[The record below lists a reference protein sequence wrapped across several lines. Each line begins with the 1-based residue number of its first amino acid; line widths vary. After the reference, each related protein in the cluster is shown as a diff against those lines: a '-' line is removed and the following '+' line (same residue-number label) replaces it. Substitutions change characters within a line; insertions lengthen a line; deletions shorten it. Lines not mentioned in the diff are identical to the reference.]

1 MQFTRSDEIESVNK
15 TIIHDIWH
23 CIYYYYVLAIGH
35 DKEFFGCALYYY
47 IYILLEEGFNLS
59 AHFVL
64 LLRTI
69 YVNDHTVW
77 SMNHI
82 HCNWWKYP
90 IPFHLQDIWMKY
102 ILWILVCLPLV
113 HFWWDLSKDY
123 CIVVKFF
130 LLPSQSLC
138 CSLCPNYLNQHMFD
152 SIAVSFH
159 PLISLCTHNP
169 TWTANP
175 NKECIFVVLIHR
187 GWLLG
192 RVLSISL
199 GARPAS
205 GCDGAH
211 KY

>member
-1 MQFTRSDEIESVNK
+1 MWLTNWQTDNYPSPAWQVQFTRSDEIESVNK

-47 IYILLEEGFNLS
+47 IYILLEEGNLS
-59 AHFVL
+59 AYFVL

-69 YVNDHTVW
+69 YYVNDHTVW

-102 ILWILVCLPLV
+102 ILYESSVCLPLV
-113 HFWWDLSKDY
+113 HFWLDLSR
-123 CIVVKFF
+123 
-130 LLPSQSLC
+130 LLHYSKVLFVTIPESLC

-159 PLISLCTHNP
+159 PLISIYLCTHNP

-175 NKECIFVVLIHR
+175 NKECIFVL
-187 GWLLG
+187 
-192 RVLSISL
+192 
-199 GARPAS
+199 
-205 GCDGAH
+205 C
-211 KY
+211 